1 MIMYKNNDRI
11 EQEQERY
18 EVLREKYWEKPFE
31 VQRTR
36 VQEIESEI
44 RSVVGSE
51 PGWINMVAL
60 DEHKDELDL
69 LLDERKILLDWM
81 LQETPEEVERMR
93 VINQRLF
100 DLTNRLRVKMADV
113 SEYLVSRERDD
124 FDDDYEV
131 EGTLRFSYNDED
143 SVLLY
148 PCDVVYGSNFKLM
161 INVRDWLKVDNR
173 HQQLELLCKYNESR
187 ESILTSGNLDDSQSW
202 AHDMAGCFDDIEI
215 CHTTMLFNR
224 DFGFS
229 VVDFLHLNDFW
240 SEVHVRYQNF
250 ATQDKNYRYPRD

>member
-1 MIMYKNNDRI
+1 MDRI
-11 EQEQERY
+11 EQELKRY
-18 EVLREKYWEKPFE
+18 EVLSDKYREQPFE
-31 VQRTR
+31 VRRTR

-44 RSVVGSE
+44 RSVVGAE
-51 PGWINMVAL
+51 PGWIDMVVL
-60 DEHKDELDL
+60 DKHKDALDL

-81 LQETPEEVERMR
+81 LQQTPEEVERMR
-93 VINQRLF
+93 IVNQRLF

-113 SEYLVSRERDD
+113 AEYLLSRERDD

-131 EGTLRFSYNDED
+131 EGTLRFNYNDED
-143 SVLLY
+143 SVLHY
-148 PCDVVYGSNFKLM
+148 PGDDVYGSNFELM

-173 HQQLELLCKYNESR
+173 SHQLELLCRYDEPR
-187 ESILTSGNLDDSQSW
+187 ESILVSGNLDDGQSW
-202 AHDMAGCFDDIEI
+202 GHDMAGCFDDIVI
-215 CHTTMLFNR
+215 CHSTMLFNR
-224 DFGFS
+224 DFGFP

>member
-1 MIMYKNNDRI
+1 MYKTVDSI
-11 EQEQERY
+11 EQELERY
-18 EVLREKYWEKPFE
+18 KVLRDKYWEQPFE
-31 VQRTR
+31 VLRTR

-51 PGWINMVAL
+51 PGWIDMVSL
-60 DEHKDELDL
+60 DKHKDELDL
-69 LLDERKILLDWM
+69 LLRERKVLLDWM

-93 VINQRLF
+93 VVNQRLF

-113 SEYLVSRERDD
+113 AEYLVSRDRDD
-124 FDDDYEV
+124 FDDDFEV
-131 EGTLRFSYNDED
+131 EGTLRFCFNDED
-143 SVLLY
+143 SVLPY
-148 PCDVVYGSNFKLM
+148 PGDDVYGSDFELM

-173 HQQLELLCKYNESR
+173 THQLELLCKYNESR
-187 ESILTSGNLDDSQSW
+187 ESILTSGNLDDGQSW
-202 AHDMAGCFDDIEI
+202 AHDMAGCFDDIVI

>member
-1 MIMYKNNDRI
+1 MDRI
-11 EQEQERY
+11 EQELKRY
-18 EVLREKYWEKPFE
+18 EVLSDKYREQPFE
-31 VQRTR
+31 VRRTR

-44 RSVVGSE
+44 RSVVGAE
-51 PGWINMVAL
+51 PGWIDMVVL
-60 DEHKDELDL
+60 DKHKGALDL

-81 LQETPEEVERMR
+81 LQQTPEEVERMR
-93 VINQRLF
+93 IVNQRLF

-113 SEYLVSRERDD
+113 AEYLLSRERDD

-131 EGTLRFSYNDED
+131 EGTLRFNYNDED
-143 SVLLY
+143 SVLHY
-148 PCDVVYGSNFKLM
+148 PGDDVYGSNFELM

-173 HQQLELLCKYNESR
+173 SHQLELLCRYDEPR
-187 ESILTSGNLDDSQSW
+187 ESILVSGNLDDGQSW
-202 AHDMAGCFDDIEI
+202 GHDMAGCFDDIVI
-215 CHTTMLFNR
+215 CHSTMLFNR
-224 DFGFS
+224 DFGFP

>member
-1 MIMYKNNDRI
+1 MYKNNDRI
-11 EQEQERY
+11 EQELERY
-18 EVLREKYWEKPFE
+18 EALRAKYREQPFE
-31 VQRTR
+31 VLRTR
-36 VQEIESEI
+36 VQKIESEI
-44 RSVVGSE
+44 RSVVGAE
-51 PGWINMVAL
+51 PGWIDMDAL
-60 DEHKDELDL
+60 DKHKNELDL
-69 LLDERKILLDWM
+69 LLGERKVLLDWM
-81 LQETPEEVERMR
+81 LQETLEEVERMR
-93 VINQRLF
+93 IVNQRLF
-100 DLTNRLRVKMADV
+100 DLTNRLRVKMVDV
-113 SEYLVSRERDD
+113 AEYLLSRERDD

-148 PCDVVYGSNFKLM
+148 SGDKVYGSDFKLM

-173 HQQLELLCKYNESR
+173 SNQLELLCRYDEPR
-187 ESILTSGNLDDSQSW
+187 ESILASGNLDDGQSW
-202 AHDMAGCFDDIEI
+202 VHDMTGCFDDIVI

>member
-11 EQEQERY
+11 EQERY

-93 VINQRLF
+93 VVNQRLF

-113 SEYLVSRERDD
+113 AEYLVSRDRDD

-131 EGTLRFSYNDED
+131 EGTLRFCYNDEY
-143 SVLLY
+143 SVLPY
-148 PCDVVYGSNFKLM
+148 PGDEVFGSNFRLM

-173 HQQLELLCKYNESR
+173 SHQLELLCKYNESR
-187 ESILTSGNLDDSQSW
+187 ESILAFGNLDDGQTW
-202 AHDMAGCFDDIEI
+202 VHDMAGCFDDIVI
-215 CHTTMLFNR
+215 CHSTMLFNR
-224 DFGFS
+224 DFGYP

-250 ATQDKNYRYPRD
+250 ATQDKNYRYSRD